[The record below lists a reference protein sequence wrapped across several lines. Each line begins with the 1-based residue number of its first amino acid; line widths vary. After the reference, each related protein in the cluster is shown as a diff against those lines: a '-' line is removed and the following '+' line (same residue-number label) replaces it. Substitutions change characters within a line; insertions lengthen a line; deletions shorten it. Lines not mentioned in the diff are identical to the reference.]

1 MKQFH
6 LTVNGQTL
14 TFSEGQIP
22 EVQSAFQEAVK
33 NPGDQAVRVS
43 QFGETRARMDG
54 AEVTKQTI
62 DGAPRGTK
70 SMVNSNVQ
78 LTDC

>member
-43 QFGETRARMDG
+43 EFGETRARMDG
-54 AEVTKQTI
+54 PEVMSQAAS
-62 DGAPRGTK
+62 GERQGTA

>member
-22 EVQSAFQEAVK
+22 EVQSAFEEAVK
-33 NPGDQAVRVS
+33 KPGEQVVRVS
-43 QFGETRARMDG
+43 QFGETRVLMDN
-54 AEVTKQTI
+54 AN
-62 DGAPRGTK
+62 A
-70 SMVNSNVQ
+70 MVNDNVQ